1 MIRKLAEDSIA
12 EMFVERP
19 SLKVIGVEVDADAI
33 ALVRLV
39 LSCREEPPPVASPA
53 MRIGDP

>member
-1 MIRKLAEDSIA
+1 MIAKLAEDSIA

-33 ALVRLV
+33 ALARLI
-39 LSCREEPPPVASPA
+39 LRGREEATPVASPA
-53 MRIGDP
+53 MSIGNP